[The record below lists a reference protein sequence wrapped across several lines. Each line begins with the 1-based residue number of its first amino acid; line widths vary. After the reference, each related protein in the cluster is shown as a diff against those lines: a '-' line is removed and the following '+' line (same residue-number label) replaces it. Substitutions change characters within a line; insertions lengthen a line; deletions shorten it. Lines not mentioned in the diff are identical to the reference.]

1 MKDTTA
7 LWLFAMLGGAIWNG
21 SIDSLIIL
29 LDTSW
34 PVKILL
40 CGFFF
45 VWWVR
50 LIQITTHGMKK
61 KV

>member
-21 SIDSLIIL
+21 YIDSLIIL

-34 PVKILL
+34 PVKLLL
-40 CGFFF
+40 CAIFSFG
-45 VWWVR
+45 
-50 LIQITTHGMKK
+50 G
-61 KV
+61 